1 MADLPQ
7 SFLDSMKEILGEDYE
22 AFLTRRIGGAETI
35 WLWAASKTFKGE
47 LEEFEKNCSFSLK
60 KFRGFQMDIFTT
72 QRMFQQSILFIVQGF
87 IIYRSQVP

>member
-22 AFLTRRIGGAETI
+22 AFLTGFDGQRQYGLRVNT
-35 WLWAASKTFKGE
+35 LKMN
-47 LEEFEKNCSFSLK
+47 LEEFE
-60 KFRGFQMDIFTT
+60 RIAP
-72 QRMFQQSILFIVQGF
+72 FQQSILFIVQGF

>member
-22 AFLTRRIGGAETI
+22 AFLTGIDGQRQYGLRV
-35 WLWAASKTFKGE
+35 
-47 LEEFEKNCSFSLK
+47 
-60 KFRGFQMDIFTT
+60 TT